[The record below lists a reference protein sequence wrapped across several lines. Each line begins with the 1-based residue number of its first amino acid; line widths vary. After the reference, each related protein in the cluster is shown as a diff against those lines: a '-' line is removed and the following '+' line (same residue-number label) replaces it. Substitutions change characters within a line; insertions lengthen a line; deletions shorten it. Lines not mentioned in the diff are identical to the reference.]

1 MNSGRNFATAVRR
14 SSASAVLAAIIS
26 PVHLW
31 AVVLAFACTGA
42 VAQAPQTS
50 RVVEVRIPSKV
61 YGKDRRAWV
70 YTPAGY
76 RATGRQSYDLL
87 IAFDGD
93 DYRSDTMR
101 LPKILDSLLAARAAP
116 AFVALMINN
125 GSAADRLSDLAN
137 TPPFAE
143 FLGTGAIPWVRQH
156 YNVTHDPRHTIV
168 AGSSAGGLGAA
179 YVAFVHPELFG
190 NVLSLSGAYWRGPA
204 AANGPPYEWLT
215 GQYAGQPKRYVRF
228 FMDVGA
234 LETHAVLGGSGPVF
248 IEATRRFRDAL
259 LGKGYQVLYTEV
271 PGGNH
276 APQWW
281 VKQLPAGIVALARV
295 D

>member
-1 MNSGRNFATAVRR
+1 LR
-14 SSASAVLAAIIS
+14 AIIS
-26 PVHLW
+26 RVLLP
-31 AVVLAFACTGA
+31 AVVLSFGLHDAS
-42 VAQAPQTS
+42 AQTARTS
-50 RVVEVRIPSKV
+50 RVAEFRIRSKV
-61 YGKDRRAWV
+61 YGTDRRIWV
-70 YTPAGY
+70 YTPPGY
-76 RATGRQSYDLL
+76 RTSGPQSYGLL

-93 DYRSDTMR
+93 EYRSDTMR
-101 LPKILDSLLAARAAP
+101 LPKILDSLVTARAAP
-116 AFVALMINN
+116 PLVAVLIDN
-125 GSAADRLSDLAN
+125 GEGAARISDLAN
-137 TPPFAE
+137 NPPFAA
-143 FLGTGAIPWVRQH
+143 FLSTDVIPWVRQR
-156 YNVTHDPRHTIV
+156 YNVTHDPKRTIV

-190 NVLSLSGAYWRGPA
+190 NVLSLSGAYWRGAA

-215 GQYAGQPKRYVRF
+215 RQYAAQPKRDVRF

-259 LGKGYQVLYTEV
+259 LTRGYQVLYTEV

-281 VKQLPAGIVALARV
+281 VKQLPAGIVALTR
-295 D
+295 DH

>member
-1 MNSGRNFATAVRR
+1 MNCERNSARAFGPSR
-14 SSASAVLAAIIS
+14 ASALHRAIIGR
-26 PVHLW
+26 VLLA
-31 AVVLAFACTGA
+31 AVVLPFALA
-42 VAQAPQTS
+42 DASAQASQTS
-50 RVVEVRIPSKV
+50 RVTEFRIRSSI
-61 YGKDRRAWV
+61 YGRDRRIWV
-70 YTPAGY
+70 YTPPGY
-76 RATGRQSYDLL
+76 RTTTPQSYGLL

-93 DYRSDTMR
+93 EYRSDTMR

-116 AFVALMINN
+116 PLVAVLIDN
-125 GSAADRLSDLAN
+125 GAGAARLGDLAN
-137 TPPFAE
+137 NPPFAA
-143 FLGTGAIPWVRQH
+143 FLSADVIPWVRKS
-156 YNVTHDPRHTIV
+156 YNVTHDPKRTIV

-215 GQYAGQPKRYVRF
+215 GQYAGRPKRDVRF

-276 APQWW
+276 APEWW
-281 VKQLPAGIVALARV
+281 VRQLPTGIVALTREN
-295 D
+295 

>member
-14 SSASAVLAAIIS
+14 SRASAVLRAIVS

-50 RVVEVRIPSKV
+50 RVVEVRIPGKV

-116 AFVALMINN
+116 AFVALMIDN
-125 GSAADRLSDLAN
+125 GSGADRLSDLAN
-137 TPPFAE
+137 NPPFAE
-143 FLGTGAIPWVRQH
+143 FLGTDAIPWVRQH

-179 YVAFVHPELFG
+179 YVALVHPELFG
-190 NVLSLSGAYWRGPA
+190 NVLSLSGAYWRGRA
-204 AANGPPYEWLT
+204 AGNGPPYEWLT
-215 GQYAGQPKRYVRF
+215 GQYASQPKRDIRF

-234 LETHAVLGGSGPVF
+234 METHAVLGGSGPVF

-259 LGKGYQVLYTEV
+259 LTKGYQVLYTEV

-281 VKQLPAGIVALARV
+281 VKQLPAGIVALTRV